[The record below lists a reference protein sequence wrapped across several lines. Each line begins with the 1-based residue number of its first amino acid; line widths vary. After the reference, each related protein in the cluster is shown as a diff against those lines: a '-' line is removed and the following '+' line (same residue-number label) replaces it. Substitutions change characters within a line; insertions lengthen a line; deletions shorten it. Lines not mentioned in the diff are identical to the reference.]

1 MMLLSYLTVEHSHYY
16 CLIVKHAHTAIAHF
30 DKITE
35 FICSSNLSESCRVD
49 LAGSLPAGPDLNLL
63 LSATAISVQIP
74 NT

>member
-1 MMLLSYLTVEHSHYY
+1 MTIEHPHYY

-35 FICSSNLSESCRVD
+35 FICFSNLSECCRVD
-49 LAGSLPAGPDLNLL
+49 LAGSIPSRPDLNLL